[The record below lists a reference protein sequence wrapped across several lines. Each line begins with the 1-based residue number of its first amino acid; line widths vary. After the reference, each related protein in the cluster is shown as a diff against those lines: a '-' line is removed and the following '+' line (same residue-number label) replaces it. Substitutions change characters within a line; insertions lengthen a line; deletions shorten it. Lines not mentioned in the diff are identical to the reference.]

1 MRYMLDTN
9 ICIYAIKHK
18 PVQVFERLKEHDPC
32 EICISSITYAE
43 LIHRAMI
50 VLSASLIIA
59 VVVFSMDFIIQ
70 HLMAFVYPS

>member
-1 MRYMLDTN
+1 MFKN
-9 ICIYAIKHK
+9 ILYYSKACYEELVCKTTW
-18 PVQVFERLKEHDPC
+18 PTR
-32 EICISSITYAE
+32 AE